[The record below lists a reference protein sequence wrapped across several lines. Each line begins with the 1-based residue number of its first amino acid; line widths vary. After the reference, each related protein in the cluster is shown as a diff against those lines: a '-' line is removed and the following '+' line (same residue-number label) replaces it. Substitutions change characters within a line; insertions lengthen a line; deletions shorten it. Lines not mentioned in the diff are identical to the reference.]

1 MMQPSNS
8 TPVEAEVEYRSG
20 VELAHSLLRLVL
32 AVRYRKNLVLAVLAA
47 AALMG
52 GLYYATATRYYSAK
66 AQVLV
71 TQPRADRLDT
81 SVTND
86 ESVRQ
91 NIMPTYENI
100 IRSAKVVEG
109 AVCNL
114 APADRIDLAGAPQ
127 ERWTARLQ
135 ANLTAFSGSA
145 RCWATAS

>member
-1 MMQPSNS
+1 M
-8 TPVEAEVEYRSG
+8 
-20 VELAHSLLRLVL
+20 L
-32 AVRYRKNLVLAVLAA
+32 AVRYRKNLVVAVMAAAVL
-47 AALMG
+47 LG

-66 AQVLV
+66 AQILV
-71 TQPRADRLDT
+71 TQPRGDRLDT

-114 APADRIDLAGAPQ
+114 APADRVDLAGVAPG
-127 ERWTARLQ
+127 ALGRLLAGEPLRQ
-135 ANLTAFSGSA
+135 GDPRHQRAW
-145 RCWATAS
+145 R